1 VFALLCT
8 KKRRKEGA
16 KKTDMIGERGVVV
29 GSHRGIG
36 VAPGAKRKAQ
46 KRLRL
51 PDGKGS
57 PLLASGFA
65 RSARL
70 RPRVVQQSPQPLRPK
85 APRIHGSSVSSRKP
99 GTHGIVLLAAGRF
112 LDPMMVWM

>member
-1 VFALLCT
+1 MFALLCT

-36 VAPGAKRKAQ
+36 VAAGAKREAQ

-51 PDGKGS
+51 PDGEGS
-57 PLLASGFA
+57 PLLAPGFA
-65 RSARL
+65 RPARL
-70 RPRVVQQSPQPLRPK
+70 RPDSAAKSAATAIKSTQNTW
-85 APRIHGSSVSSRKP
+85 SSVS
-99 GTHGIVLLAAGRF
+99 T
-112 LDPMMVWM
+112 